1 MLHAGTRLGPYEIR
15 DPIGAGGMGEV
26 YKARDTRLDR
36 DVAIK
41 VLPAHLADDPQ
52 FRERFDREAKSIA
65 ALNHPNICA
74 LHDIGDSDLTGGGP
88 GTAGGGR
95 VQFLVLEY
103 LEGETLAARLGRGA
117 LTVREALA
125 VAIQMADALDKAH
138 RAGIVHRDL
147 KPGNVFLVRSGG
159 ASAPPTAKLLDFG
172 LAKTSGATPIVS
184 AAEVT
189 VSAAQAPLT
198 ARGTI
203 LGTFQYMSPEQIEG
217 RDADARSDIFAFG
230 VLLYEMVTGARAF
243 TGKTT
248 ASVMAAILGAEPP
261 ALSSLQPLTPAALER
276 VVRRCLEKDADDRWQ
291 TARDLLAELKWI
303 ADSSATTSDT
313 ARAVRE
319 TAGRERLV
327 WAAAALVAAATVGG
341 GVWLL
346 TRPSPTAPTPVAR
359 FTIAL
364 PANAALTGFNRN
376 VIALSRDGTSIVY
389 VGQVAGAGGTQ
400 LYLRSLDRLEP
411 TPVRG
416 TEGASAPFFSSDGT
430 AIGFMG
436 GSAQSAARGQIRT
449 VPLSGGGPL
458 TLAGEVGLAGAVWST
473 DGRIYFA
480 SREAQGSRLHR
491 IPSGGGP
498 SVDITVPGLPAETL
512 LQHPDLLPGEKTA
525 LVTLRRPGAIDAS
538 AIAVV
543 TLDTGEQR
551 TIIEGGFSPR
561 YASSGHIVFGRAGA
575 LLAVPFD
582 LKRLEV
588 TGPATPVAEGVQTQT
603 GVAQFAISTTGTL
616 VYVPGRSTA
625 ALSALVWVDRRGND
639 TPIPGR
645 PAEYQELAL
654 SPDGLRVAANE
665 GFNTTAG
672 GGSSGGDVWVHQV
685 ARGTAT
691 RFTFGPEANETPV
704 WSRDGSKIAYASRK
718 AGNTV
723 FVKPSDGSAP
733 EEKVGEKT
741 DGHLHL
747 ESWSPRGDVMAL
759 VDTSGAGGGDIWL
772 LRLAGQKF
780 EAFLTTPVSERSPTF
795 SPDGRWIA
803 YVTNESGHD
812 EVYVQ
817 AFPGP
822 GGRWQV
828 SVDGGVEPV
837 WAPNGRELF
846 YRNGEKLMAVP
857 IESTTTSIGAG
868 TPALLF
874 EKRYV
879 LSGVGRYYD
888 VAPDGQRF
896 VMLKPVATAG
906 DSLIVVQGFTR
917 ELERLVP
924 TKP

>member
-1 MLHAGTRLGPYEIR
+1 MSPESSIAHYRITSKLGE
-15 DPIGAGGMGEV
+15 GGMGAV
-26 YKARDTRLDR
+26 YRATDTKLNR

-88 GTAGGGR
+88 GTAGAGR

-159 ASAPPTAKLLDFG
+159 ASAPLTAKLLDFG
-172 LAKTSGATPIVS
+172 LAKVAGAAPSVGAAAVTMS
-184 AAEVT
+184 AVPAP
-189 VSAAQAPLT
+189 APLT
-198 ARGTI
+198 AQGTI

-230 VLLYEMVTGARAF
+230 ALLYEMVTGARAF
-243 TGKTT
+243 TGRTT

-313 ARAVRE
+313 ARA
-319 TAGRERLV
+319 AQAASGRERLG
-327 WAAAALVAAATVGG
+327 WAAAALVAAAAAGG

-346 TRPSPTAPTPVAR
+346 TRPSPSVPTLVAR

-364 PANAALTGFNRN
+364 PASTALTGFTSN

-389 VGQVAGAGGTQ
+389 VGQVAGARSQ
-400 LYLRSLDRLEP
+400 LYLRPLDQLEP

-416 TEGASAPFFSSDGT
+416 TEGALGPFFSPDGT
-430 AIGFMG
+430 AIGFEAG
-436 GSAQSAARGQIRT
+436 RQIRK
-449 VPLSGGGPL
+449 VPVSGGGPL
-458 TLAGEVGLAGAVWST
+458 TLVDAVGVAVAGGGAVWST
-473 DGRIYFA
+473 DDGIYFA
-480 SREAQGSRLHR
+480 SREAQQGTWLHR

-498 SVDITVPGLPAETL
+498 VVDITVSGLPTDSL
-512 LQHPDLLPGEKTA
+512 VRQPDLLPGGKAA
-525 LVTLRRPGAIDAS
+525 LVTLVRPGTVDAS

-543 TLDTGEQR
+543 MLETGEQR
-551 TIIEGGFSPR
+551 TIIEGGGLSPR
-561 YASSGHIVFGRAGA
+561 YVSSGHIVFGRAGA

-588 TGPATPVAEGVQTQT
+588 TGVATPVVESVQTQS

-616 VYVPGRSTA
+616 VYAPGRSTA
-625 ALSALVWVDRRGND
+625 ALSSLVWVDRRGNE

-645 PAEYQELAL
+645 PGEYQELDLA
-654 SPDGLRVAANE
+654 PDGLRVAANE
-665 GFNTTAG
+665 GFNAFSG
-672 GGSSGGDVWVHQV
+672 GGSIGGDVWIHQV

-691 RFTFGPEANETPV
+691 RFTFGPQANETPV
-704 WSRDGSKIAYASRK
+704 WSRDGREIAYASRQ

-733 EEKVGEKT
+733 EKKVGEKA

-759 VDTSGAGGGDIWL
+759 VDTSGAGGHDIWL
-772 LRLAGQKF
+772 LRLADQKF
-780 EAFLTTPVSERSPTF
+780 EAFLKTPASERSPAF

-828 SVDGGVEPV
+828 SVDGGVEPM

-857 IESTTTSIGAG
+857 IESTATSIGAG

-879 LSGVGRYYD
+879 LSGEGRYYD

-924 TKP
+924 TKK